1 MNHIKIF
8 LIEKK
13 TTTNPVNN
21 DDKCFQYAAT
31 VKLNHEKIGKSPQR
45 LSKIKS
51 FIKNITG
58 KE

>member
-1 MNHIKIF
+1 MNHIKSF

-13 TTTNPVNN
+13 ATTNPVNN

-31 VKLNHEKIGKSPQR
+31 VKLNNEKIGKNPQR

-51 FIKNITG
+51 FMKNITG